1 MRRATEDQGKE
12 RGAQERAARGRPRST
27 VPVARGVMTELG
39 STRVLGVL
47 SFSLFILIAINNNSV
62 RKDFLTAK

>member
-1 MRRATEDQGKE
+1 MRRATEDQGRE
-12 RGAQERAARGRPRST
+12 RGAQERAARGRPT
-27 VPVARGVMTELG
+27 VPVDRGVMTEPG

-62 RKDFLTAK
+62 RQDFLTAK